1 MRTLVLWMLF
11 AGVLAARGY
20 AADAALNPGQA
31 EGPVGSETVWNGGDT
46 FLGAVHGGC
55 GNLSGPELGDCFLKV
70 MKESGASP
78 EAVAFARRMESEA
91 WMHAFRDTGR
101 VDVAYVTYPFRA
113 NENHGVLLVNG
124 EPGLI
129 DLDNAG
135 SPLEELLE
143 KDPVYSG
150 LAKRFSG
157 ISLWPG
163 DRYTRGFP
171 VMESL
176 PGGGQRFYAGYLL
189 RNGCHACEEIG
200 SAMVAFDFSA
210 EGRFLGKRLMMVTD
224 TTGKGYSDPAMP
236 ITTKPGGEISIVLDS
251 NPTTGYG
258 WSVEGNVD
266 GGIVKMKGRDFRQP
280 RTRLAGAGGAD
291 VFRFR
296 AIVKGETVVFF
307 RYARPWEKGVEPIR
321 KAAFLI
327 IVR

>member
-1 MRTLVLWMLF
+1 MRILIMWVLF
-11 AGVLAARGY
+11 AGVLAVGGD
-20 AADAALNPGQA
+20 AADAAVNPGRPV
-31 EGPVGSETVWNGGDT
+31 GPVGPEAVWNGGDS
-46 FLGAVHGGC
+46 FVGAVQGSC
-55 GNLSGPELGDCFLKV
+55 GNLSGPELGDCFRKV

-78 EAVAFARRMESEA
+78 EAVAFARRVESEA
-91 WMHAFRDTGR
+91 WMRAFRDTGR

-113 NENHGVLLVNG
+113 NENQGVLLVNG

-129 DLDNAG
+129 DVDNAG

-143 KDPVYSG
+143 KDPVYAG
-150 LAKRFSG
+150 LAKRFPG

-163 DRYTRGFP
+163 DRYSSGFP
-171 VMESL
+171 VMESP

-200 SAMVAFDFSA
+200 SAMIAFEFSA
-210 EGRFLGKRLMMVTD
+210 EGKFLGKRLMMVTD
-224 TTGKGYSDPAMP
+224 TTGKVSSDPAAP
-236 ITTKPGGEISIVLDS
+236 ITTKPGGEFSIVLDS

-258 WSVEGNVD
+258 WIVEGNVD
-266 GGIVKMKGRDFRQP
+266 GGIVKMKGRDFRRS

-296 AIVKGETVVFF
+296 AVGKGETVVFF
-307 RYARPWEKGVEPIR
+307 RYARPWEKGAEPLR

-327 IVR
+327 VVR

>member
-1 MRTLVLWMLF
+1 MRILIIWVLF
-11 AGVLAARGY
+11 AGVLAGRAYG
-20 AADAALNPGQA
+20 ADEAVNPGRS
-31 EGPVGSETVWNGGDT
+31 EGPVGQEAVWNGGDS
-46 FLGAVHGGC
+46 FLGAVHGSC
-55 GNLSGPELGDCFLKV
+55 GNLSGPELGDCFRKV
-70 MKESGASP
+70 MRESGASA
-78 EAVAFARRMESEA
+78 EAVAFARRVESEA

-113 NENHGVLLVNG
+113 NENQGVLLVNG
-124 EPGLI
+124 EPGLV
-129 DLDNAG
+129 DVDNAG
-135 SPLEELLE
+135 SPLEGLLE

-150 LAKRFSG
+150 LARRFPG

-189 RNGCHACEEIG
+189 RDGCHACKEIG
-200 SAMVAFDFSA
+200 SAMVAFEFSA

-236 ITTKPGGEISIVLDS
+236 ITTKPGGDFSIVLDS

-258 WSVEGNVD
+258 WSVDGDVD
-266 GGIVKMKGRDFRQP
+266 GGIVKMRGRDFHRP
-280 RTRLAGAGGAD
+280 RKRLAGASGAD

-296 AIVKGETVVFF
+296 AVGRGETVVFF
-307 RYARPWEKGVEPIR
+307 CYARPWEKGVEPIR

-327 IVR
+327 MVR